1 MSQMPSR
8 ATLPIALPLKRSNW
22 ANAYGTFD
30 HKTMAII
37 KQKLSERP
45 HVFKNG
51 DFHPVFLP
59 CEQSDEYD
67 EAAYVPMTL
76 EEQNNIYLL
85 GRVQQIQTV
94 HDSISVIFRAPPLA
108 LDRGASP
115 EAE

>member
-45 HVFKNG
+45 HIFKNG

-67 EAAYVPMTL
+67 EAAYVPMST
-76 EEQNNIYLL
+76 EERASIADHVIGL
-85 GRVQQIQTV
+85 QTV